1 MTERKAGDL
10 AVYLFHQGTN
20 YRSYELLGAHREGRF
35 AVFRTWAP
43 NADAVFLCGDFNGWG
58 DGDGMRRVSDEGLW
72 EIALPSARIPPLSRY
87 KYRIERGGRRVMK
100 ADPYAFA
107 AELRPATASLFYELK
122 GFRWSDGK
130 WMRQRRENAPAFYAR
145 PLNIYEV
152 HLGSWKRHGDGGFY
166 SYRELADE
174 LIPYARDM
182 GYTHL
187 ELMPVAE
194 HPLDAS
200 WGYQVTGYFAPTA
213 RFGTPHDFMYFINAA
228 HRAGIGVI
236 LDWVPAH
243 FPKDEH
249 GLFEFDGGP
258 LYEYQDPNRQEQKGW
273 GTRCFDVG
281 RNEVECFLVS
291 NALFWLERYHVDGL
305 RVDAVASMLYLDYGR
320 GEGEWTPNA
329 RGGNRSLEAI
339 AFFRKLNAAV
349 RENYPDALT
358 IAEESTAF
366 PDVTRFEREGLGFS
380 LKWNM
385 GWMNDFLSYL
395 ETDPV
400 YRSYAHRK
408 ITFPLVY
415 AFSEKFVLPV
425 SHDEVVYGKRS
436 LVDKAPGDYGAK
448 FAQARLFA
456 VYQMTMPGKKLNFM
470 GNEIAQFAEWDFSGS
485 VEWFLLGYDTH
496 RRFSEFIRSLNLF
509 YREHR
514 QLWERDDSWSGFEWL
529 LADDADDSVFAYLR
543 RGNAGEDLIVV
554 LNCTPVR
561 REGFLLPVP
570 RSGEYRT
577 VFSSAE
583 EFGAADAPPIPSL
596 PRPAAGRDRSI
607 ELTLPSFSAVILQ
620 NTVERP
626 EDL

>member
-1 MTERKAGDL
+1 MEKRTADDL
-10 AVYLFHQGTN
+10 PVYLFHQGTN
-20 YRSYELLGAHREGRF
+20 YRSYELLGAHRAGRF
-35 AVFRTWAP
+35 TVFRTWAP
-43 NADAVFLCGDFNGWG
+43 HADELFLCGDFNGWS
-58 DGDGMRRVSDEGLW
+58 DTHAMRRVSDEGLW
-72 EIALPSARIPPLSRY
+72 EISLPSALIAPFSRY
-87 KYRIERGGRRVMK
+87 KYRIVRGGRRVMK

-107 AELRPATASLFYELK
+107 AELRPATASLFCELG
-122 GFRWSDGK
+122 GFRWSDKK
-130 WMRQRRENAPAFYAR
+130 WLDERKAAAPSFYAR

-152 HLGSWKRHGDGGFY
+152 HLGSWKRHEDGSFY
-166 SYRELADE
+166 SYRELAGE
-174 LIPYARDM
+174 LVPYAKDM

-200 WGYQVTGYFAPTA
+200 WGYQVTGYYAPTA
-213 RFGTPHDFMYFINAA
+213 RFGSPHDLMYLVNAA

-249 GLFEFDGGP
+249 GLCEFDGGP

-291 NALFWLERYHVDGL
+291 NALFWAEQYHVDGL

-320 GEGEWTPNA
+320 EEGEWTPNA
-329 RGGNRSLEAI
+329 EGGNRSLEAI
-339 AFFRKLNAAV
+339 AFFRKLNAAM
-349 RENYPDALT
+349 RENYPDVLT

-366 PDVTRFEREGLGFS
+366 PDVTRFDREGLGFS

-385 GWMNDFLSYL
+385 GWMNDSLSYL
-395 ETDPV
+395 ETDPI

-415 AFSEKFVLPV
+415 AFSERFVLPV

-448 FAQARLFA
+448 FAQARLFS
-456 VYQMTMPGKKLNFM
+456 VYQMTMPGKKLSFM
-470 GNEIAQFAEWDFSGS
+470 GNEIAQFAEWDFNAS
-485 VEWFLLGYDTH
+485 VEWFLLGYETH
-496 RRFSEFIRSLNLF
+496 RRFASFIRSLNRF
-509 YREHR
+509 YLEHR
-514 QLWERDDSWSGFEWL
+514 QLWERDDGWSGFEWL

-543 RGNAGEDLIVV
+543 RGNGGKDLVVV
-554 LNCTPVR
+554 LNFTPVR
-561 REGFLLPVP
+561 RDAFLLPLP
-570 RSGEYRT
+570 QAGTYQT
-577 VFSSAE
+577 VFSSAD
-583 EFGAADAPPIPSL
+583 EFGAGNTPPLSAL
-596 PRPAAGRDRSI
+596 PRPAAGRNYSA
-607 ELTLPSFSAVILQ
+607 EMTLLPFSAVILE
-620 NTVERP
+620 NNEERQGN
-626 EDL
+626 L